1 MTRTIFAHFLKIE
14 GQMSNENKMKM
25 MMLEIA
31 NEGRKP
37 LLEFQNSA
45 FEQVQSAQQK
55 ANFNHLMFSTM
66 NLAFWLRTD
75 LELLLRVAYWQD
87 LSENDF
93 GARFIADQVNFYKT
107 TLNRM
112 EIDEIKSA
120 HILDN
125 FTKMT
130 KNKNI
135 TPIKPESNETIIEN
149 LVYRKDEL
157 GKLFGCFHK
166 ALSKVAHP
174 DPFFMC
180 FPEQYRNQIETNLMN
195 IFKLCK
201 VQLDQ
206 EWKLLEV
213 HLRKIVELT

>member
-1 MTRTIFAHFLKIE
+1 MASTISVHFLKIE
-14 GQMSNENKMKM
+14 GPMSNENKMKT
-25 MMLEIA
+25 MMLEVA
-31 NEGRKP
+31 TEGRKP
-37 LLEFQNSA
+37 LLDFQNNA
-45 FEQVQSAQQK
+45 FEQVQAAQK
-55 ANFNHLMFSTM
+55 KENFNHLMFSTM

-93 GARFIADQVNFYKT
+93 GARFIADQINFYKT

-112 EIDEIKSA
+112 EIDETKTASF
-120 HILDN
+120 LDD
-125 FTKMT
+125 FTKIAQ
-130 KNKNI
+130 NKNI
-135 TPIKPESNETIIEN
+135 APIKPESNEMIVDK

-157 GKLFGCFHK
+157 EKLFGCFHK

-201 VQLDQ
+201 IQLDE
-206 EWKLLEV
+206 EWKLIEA
-213 HLRKIVELT
+213 HLRKVIET

>member
-1 MTRTIFAHFLKIE
+1 MFEVAT
-14 GQMSNENKMKM
+14 
-25 MMLEIA
+25 
-31 NEGRKP
+31 EGRNP
-37 LLEFQNSA
+37 LLDFQNNA

-55 ANFNHLMFSTM
+55 ENFNHLMFSTM
-66 NLAFWLRTD
+66 NLAFWLRAD
-75 LELLLRVAYWQD
+75 LELLLRVAYRQD

-112 EIDEIKSA
+112 EIDKTKSA
-120 HILDN
+120 ALLDD
-125 FTKMT
+125 FAKMAQ
-130 KNKNI
+130 NKNI

-149 LVYRKDEL
+149 LGYRKDEL

-180 FPEQYRNQIETNLMN
+180 FPEQYRNQIETNLMD

-201 VQLDQ
+201 VQLDE

-213 HLRKIVELT
+213 HLRKVTGPK